1 MNKNRLPSSQEDGI
15 DHTARQDGAESYR
28 EDLGS
33 SCELFREE
41 LAEGALEG
49 GSERLGESVEM
60 AIRVSFLSPPAKP
73 IPSAGL

>member
-49 GSERLGESVEM
+49 GSERLGEEGWSWPGRKTEFLN
-60 AIRVSFLSPPAKP
+60 RV
-73 IPSAGL
+73 

>member
-49 GSERLGESVEM
+49 GSERLGEEAWSWPGRKTEFLN
-60 AIRVSFLSPPAKP
+60 RV
-73 IPSAGL
+73 